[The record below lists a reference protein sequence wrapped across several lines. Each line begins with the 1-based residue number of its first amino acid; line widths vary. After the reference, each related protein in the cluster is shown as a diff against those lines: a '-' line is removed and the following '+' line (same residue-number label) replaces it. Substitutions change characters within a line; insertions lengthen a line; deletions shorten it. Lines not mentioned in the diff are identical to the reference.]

1 MTANERKKQQRQ
13 SIGHRRS
20 NSNSNEIATM
30 ATATTTGSPAPT
42 AEAEPDECVL
52 CCYPLPLKLK
62 ESIYKS
68 CCGEVICQGCVI
80 AQKRTLVIGTDV
92 KKPIKGSKEEEREFM
107 MMILSKQSFPCPF
120 CRTEQPTNVKELL
133 ERLNK
138 RIREYKDLDAMN
150 YVGCSY
156 MDEKHGLPKDLKK
169 AEEVFKQAY
178 DLGDPTA
185 ASNLVIL
192 YSKHIPDEARM
203 IQYDKEGVRRGHAGC
218 MVRLADHLMANT
230 SDSLEEATQLFMMA
244 ARSGNDS
251 AMDAVM
257 NFCYPNEFISKDDLV
272 TTLRAHK
279 AATDK
284 VKSESREYA
293 ERYTKF
299 HDTARIAAKKKTE
312 LEKARDLIK
321 NKKKKKKKNKK
332 RRS

>member
-1 MTANERKKQQRQ
+1 
-13 SIGHRRS
+13 
-20 NSNSNEIATM
+20 
-30 ATATTTGSPAPT
+30 
-42 AEAEPDECVL
+42 
-52 CCYPLPLKLK
+52 
-62 ESIYKS
+62 
-68 CCGEVICQGCVI
+68 
-80 AQKRTLVIGTDV
+80 
-92 KKPIKGSKEEEREFM
+92 
-107 MMILSKQSFPCPF
+107 
-120 CRTEQPTNVKELL
+120 
-133 ERLNK
+133 
-138 RIREYKDLDAMN
+138 MN
-150 YVGCSY
+150 YLGCSY
-156 MDEKHGLPKDLKK
+156 MNGKDGLPKDLKK

-185 ASNLVIL
+185 AHNLSFL

-203 IQYDKEGVRRGHAGC
+203 IQYAKEGVRRGYTGC
-218 MVRLADHLMANT
+218 MVRLADHLLMNT

-244 ARSGNDS
+244 ARSGNDL

-257 NFCYPNEFISKDDLV
+257 KLCYRSEFISKDDLT

-299 HDTARIAAKKKTE
+299 LDTARIARAKKKKE
-312 LEKARDLIK
+312 LEKAGDLIK